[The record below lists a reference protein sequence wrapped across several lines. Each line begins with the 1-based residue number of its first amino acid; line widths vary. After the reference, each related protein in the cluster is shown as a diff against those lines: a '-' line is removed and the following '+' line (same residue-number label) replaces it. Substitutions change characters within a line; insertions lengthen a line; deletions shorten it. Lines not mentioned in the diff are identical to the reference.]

1 MLGEKLM
8 QLIGEERD
16 GRPAAI
22 IIDPMTGVPDFDRYR
37 PMESELPQQQP
48 AAELIQHEVSGES
61 ADEMLARVIAEHA
74 RKMTN
79 EETEDAHGSI

>member
-8 QLIGEERD
+8 KLIGEERD
-16 GRPAAI
+16 NRPAAI
-22 IIDPMTGVPDFDRYR
+22 IIDPMTGVPDFEGYR

-61 ADEMLARVIAEHA
+61 ADEVLARVIAEHQ
-74 RKMTN
+74 RKTSGK
-79 EETEDAHGSI
+79 ETENEHGSI